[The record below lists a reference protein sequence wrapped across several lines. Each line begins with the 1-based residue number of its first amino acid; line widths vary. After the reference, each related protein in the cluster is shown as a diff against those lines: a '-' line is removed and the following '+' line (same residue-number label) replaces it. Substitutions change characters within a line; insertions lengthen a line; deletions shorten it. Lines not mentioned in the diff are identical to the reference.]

1 MIDLITGLLGDFWP
15 KVMAGLALVGAI
27 LGGLW
32 KARRDAVKLDQ
43 AKRKAADHAKA
54 DAVRDRVERD
64 LSKRLRDFDDAGFR
78 D

>member
-43 AKRKAADHAKA
+43 AEEGGRPCQ
-54 DAVRDRVERD
+54 
-64 LSKRLRDFDDAGFR
+64 S
-78 D
+78 